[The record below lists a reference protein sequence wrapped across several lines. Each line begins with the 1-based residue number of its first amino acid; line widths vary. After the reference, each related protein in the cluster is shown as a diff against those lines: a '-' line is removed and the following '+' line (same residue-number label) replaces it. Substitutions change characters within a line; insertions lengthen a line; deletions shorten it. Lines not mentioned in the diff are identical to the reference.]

1 MIIKDELDKIT
12 IDDLNNL
19 HDDAINTVN
28 DCLYHY
34 GHQRIDD
41 GTLDAIRDDLY
52 AYEPDCIDNGNVVVT
67 ASPYVTIVDGQCK
80 ATIYYDVCKYTEDD
94 EIDND
99 PILEFDDSD
108 DFGLIAKKI
117 DKINHKNSE
126 YVQEK

>member
-19 HDDAINTVN
+19 HDDAIDTVN

-34 GHQRIDD
+34 RHQKMDD
-41 GTLDAIRDDLY
+41 GALDAIRDDLY
-52 AYEPDCIDNGNVVVT
+52 AHEPDCIDNGNVVIT
-67 ASPYVTIVDGQCK
+67 ASPYVTIVDGQYK
-80 ATIYYDVCKYTEDD
+80 TTISYDVCKYNEDD

-99 PILEFDDSD
+99 PVLEFDDSD

-117 DKINHKNSE
+117 DKLNAVLDS
-126 YVQEK
+126 YRG

>member
-1 MIIKDELDKIT
+1 MIIKDGLDKIT
-12 IDDLNNL
+12 IDDLSNL
-19 HDDAINTVN
+19 RNDAIDTVN

-34 GHQRIDD
+34 RYQKIDD
-41 GTLDAIRDDLY
+41 GALSVIRDDLY
-52 AYEPDCIDNGNVVVT
+52 ASEPDCIDNGNIIIM
-67 ASPYVTIVDGQCK
+67 ASPYVTIVEGQYK
-80 ATIYYDVCKYTEDD
+80 ATIYYEVCKYNEDE

-108 DFGLIAKKI
+108 DFELIAKKI